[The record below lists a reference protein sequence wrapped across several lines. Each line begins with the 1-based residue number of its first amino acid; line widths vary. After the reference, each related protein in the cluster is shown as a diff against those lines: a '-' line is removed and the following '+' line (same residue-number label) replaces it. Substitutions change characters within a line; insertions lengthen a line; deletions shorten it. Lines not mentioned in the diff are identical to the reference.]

1 MHFSSAKDNRPVLC
15 KMQYYGV
22 IKEICELHYS
32 DFSVPV
38 FCCKWADN
46 NNNVVHDDM
55 GHTSMN
61 LHKIGHKE
69 DPYILACQAK
79 QVFYMTDPPY
89 KRRLM
94 EKKRK
99 QISSSQETAERTV
112 CTVVGKAIQN
122 GTKIPLQWNHRKLP
136 CGDHKATFATYIGVV
151 ARQRKA
157 FIVPEDRRGYVL
169 KQASK
174 RWRAFKFRL
183 RKEFMYESDEEGNI
197 TDVIIWTPPQLYPWI
212 TIDDWKMFVETYTHL
227 NFKAKE
233 LQEQGVQVAD
243 VPRHLVW
250 IEAHSREEKGIL
262 KFDSPPNLEI
272 AQAIK
277 ALEAQHN
284 QGKIDAT
291 GRNDILARALKTPE
305 HDGCVRGVGG
315 GATNKEYSGY
325 NKPTPPNQL
334 QSELK
339 EVKEKLANVTNT
351 QTLLMSFIMSNF
363 HMTSEQLHQLQL
375 GDEGAQYASMA
386 TQGVQDPKR
395 DIEKESVSEK
405 SFNPNLESQPEL
417 YTTNQAFLEGNNDC
431 SLAIEQA
438 NGIQITAIGQVYIGK
453 ESKVI
458 KHHFNPISSGRY
470 RVCIKKEIYATA
482 PLPFPEGKIR
492 LVSGGKNHFLLW
504 PTHLVFPIK
513 KVDKQSVKEL
523 NTLSTQMPSSHSSFT
538 KRVLA
543 PIAPEEKLKLTTTL
557 MRVCRKLA
565 VEMKN
570 GGKTIPIRIPNNVFY
585 NEQDVCIDYEDMPDW
600 CYQRMIG
607 ASHISTF
614 M

>member
-1 MHFSSAKDNRPVLC
+1 MHFLSAKDNRSVLC

-22 IKEICELHYS
+22 IEEICELHYS

-38 FCCKWADN
+38 FCCKWDDN

-79 QVFYMTDPPY
+79 QVFYMTDPLD
-89 KRRLM
+89 KRRSIVIAP
-94 EKKRK
+94 RP
-99 QISSSQETAERTV
+99 RY
-112 CTVVGKAIQN
+112 AIDEHDDN
-122 GTKIPLQWNHRKLP
+122 
-136 CGDHKATFATYIGVV
+136 
-151 ARQRKA
+151 KA

-183 RKEFMYESDEEGNI
+183 RKEFMYESDEEGNT
-197 TDVIIWTPPQLYPWI
+197 TDKLGDVNRDRAKKRKTSYRGGRKGYSYYEDEII
-212 TIDDWKMFVETYTHL
+212 
-227 NFKAKE
+227 
-233 LQEQGVQVAD
+233 
-243 VPRHLVW
+243 R
-250 IEAHSREEKGIL
+250 AHSREEKGIL
-262 KFDSPPNLEI
+262 KFDSPANLEI

-284 QGKIDAT
+284 QGKIDVT
-291 GRNDILARALKTPE
+291 GRNDILARSLKTPE
-305 HDGCVRGVGG
+305 HGGCVRGVGG
-315 GATNKEYSGY
+315 
-325 NKPTPPNQL
+325 
-334 QSELK
+334 
-339 EVKEKLANVTNT
+339 
-351 QTLLMSFIMSNF
+351 
-363 HMTSEQLHQLQL
+363 

-386 TQGVQDPKR
+386 TQGVQAWPNPKR

-405 SFNPNLESQPEL
+405 SFNPNLESQPEQ
-417 YTTNQAFLEGNNDC
+417 YTKNQAFLE
-431 SLAIEQA
+431 
-438 NGIQITAIGQVYIGK
+438 
-453 ESKVI
+453 
-458 KHHFNPISSGRY
+458 
-470 RVCIKKEIYATA
+470 
-482 PLPFPEGKIR
+482 
-492 LVSGGKNHFLLW
+492 
-504 PTHLVFPIK
+504 
-513 KVDKQSVKEL
+513 VDKQSVKEL
-523 NTLSTQMPSSHSSFT
+523 NTLSTQMPSSNSSFT

-570 GGKTIPIRIPNNVFY
+570 GGKTIPIRIPNNVIY
-585 NEQDVCIDYEDMPDW
+585 NEQDVCIDYEDMRDW

-614 M
+614 MMHLSEMVHAQGISGFYGFCDSNFISPQTPTQENEDDRCDYLVRCPRQGLDVNCGFYVGRYMLETIQSRKSYVPDKYFDKAPATYSQKMIDDVQDMWITFVTKHQPIEDDDDDQCVL